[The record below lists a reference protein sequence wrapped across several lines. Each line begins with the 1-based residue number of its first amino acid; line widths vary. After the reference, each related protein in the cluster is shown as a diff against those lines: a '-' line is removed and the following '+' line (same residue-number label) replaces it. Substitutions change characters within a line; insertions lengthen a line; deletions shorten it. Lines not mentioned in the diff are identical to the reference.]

1 MTGLKDWKMISKI
14 RHAVGMKIKEAD
26 TEKCSLSLRMHN
38 KRNEYKM
45 K

>member
-1 MTGLKDWKMISKI
+1 MTGLKDWKTISKI
-14 RHAVGMKIKEAD
+14 RRAVRMKIKEAD

-38 KRNEYKM
+38 KRNDYKT